1 MAQDSGGTSLGCVCA
16 QRRDRRWID
25 NLSPNTNRKITP
37 ECAIE
42 EVCFHVQR
50 PAHEEALTVAITFH
64 IPGPL
69 REFTDRQSA
78 VTVEGPAPTLAA
90 ALAAL
95 WARYPGVRDR
105 IATDQGLVREH
116 INLFVGNDNIR
127 YTGGLATP
135 LPENAEITIVPAI
148 SGG

>member
-1 MAQDSGGTSLGCVCA
+1 MAV
-16 QRRDRRWID
+16 
-25 NLSPNTNRKITP
+25 
-37 ECAIE
+37 
-42 EVCFHVQR
+42 
-50 PAHEEALTVAITFH
+50 TFN

-69 REFTDRQSA
+69 REFTGGKSA
-78 VTVEGPAPTLAA
+78 VTIDGHAATLAA

-105 IATDQGLVREH
+105 IATEQGLIREH
-116 INLFVGNDNIR
+116 INVFVGNDNIR

-135 LPENAEITIVPAI
+135 LADGAEITIVPAI